1 MSFASHNLGVYAA
14 ASTEN
19 PLGRRPFDFALK
31 SPMSKNPTLSG
42 ASLAGMTGYYPAEYY
57 VPTPL
62 NISMNPQANILGYLG
77 QNEISAYL
85 SDPVVWGS
93 LAVIAVLYYV
103 MKGPRRARRRR

>member
-1 MSFASHNLGVYAA
+1 MSLGAHNLGVYAA

-31 SPMSKNPTLSG
+31 SPMSKNPVLS
-42 ASLAGMTGYYPAEYY
+42 GYYPAEYY

-62 NISMNPQANILGYLG
+62 NISMNPQANVLGYLG

-85 SDPVVWGS
+85 TDPVVWGS